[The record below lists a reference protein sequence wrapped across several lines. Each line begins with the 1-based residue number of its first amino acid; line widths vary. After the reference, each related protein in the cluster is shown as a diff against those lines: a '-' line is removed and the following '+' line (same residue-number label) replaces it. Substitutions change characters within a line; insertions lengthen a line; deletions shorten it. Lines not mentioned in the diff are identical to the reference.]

1 MDFEETQKK
10 DEEMLGEQMEREIQ
24 AEKEEKI
31 RKNREES
38 IVKEGL
44 VKI

>member
-1 MDFEETQKK
+1 
-10 DEEMLGEQMEREIQ
+10 MEREIQ